1 MEPHLVKKVTA
12 PGGSKTV
19 MKVKP
24 KVWKHAMKPSTAAT
38 LNKMM
43 QAVITGGTATGVQIP
58 GITWAGKTGTAETC
72 TACTASTTPGS
83 SSSRPADHP
92 KVAGAVV
99 IEHSDGGFG
108 GAVAAPIAKQLV
120 QAFLPATSK

>member
-1 MEPHLVKKVTA
+1 MT
-12 PGGSKTV
+12 
-19 MKVKP
+19 KVKP

-72 TACTASTTPGS
+72 TGCTVYDAWFIFFA
-83 SSSRPADHP
+83 PADHP
-92 KVAGAVV
+92 MVAGAVV
-99 IEHSDGGFG
+99 IEHSDGRFRRRRGSPDRQTARAG
-108 GAVAAPIAKQLV
+108 DPSRRVEVK
-120 QAFLPATSK
+120 